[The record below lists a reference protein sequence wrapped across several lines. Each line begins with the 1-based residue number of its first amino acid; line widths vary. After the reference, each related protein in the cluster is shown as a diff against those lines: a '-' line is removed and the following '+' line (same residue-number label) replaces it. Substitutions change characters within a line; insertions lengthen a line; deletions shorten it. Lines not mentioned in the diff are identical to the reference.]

1 MIILYIELDRQSDV
15 FLTRSMRITRA
26 LNIIQS
32 RFRNIHSFEP
42 IIKQNVTLDD
52 DIQSINLNG
61 YRIVL
66 NHSSLRLSSFVLIL
80 FCVLSIY
87 LFK

>member
-1 MIILYIELDRQSDV
+1 MILCIELGRKSDI

-42 IIKQNVTLDD
+42 IVRENVTLDD
-52 DIQSINLNG
+52 ERQSIHLNG
-61 YRIVL
+61 FRIVL
-66 NHSSLRLSSFVLIL
+66 NHSSLKLSSFFLVL
-80 FCVLSIY
+80 FCLLSIY
-87 LFK
+87 VFK

>member
-1 MIILYIELDRQSDV
+1 MILCIKLDRKSDIS
-15 FLTRSMRITRA
+15 LTRSMRITRA
-26 LNIIQS
+26 LNLIKY

-42 IIKQNVTLDD
+42 IIKENVTLDD
-52 DIQSINLNG
+52 DTQSVNLNG

-66 NHSSLRLSSFVLIL
+66 NHSSITISSFVLIL
-80 FCVLSIY
+80 LCLLSIY

>member
-1 MIILYIELDRQSDV
+1 MILCIELGRKSDI

-42 IIKQNVTLDD
+42 IVRENVTLDD
-52 DIQSINLNG
+52 ERQSIHLNG

-66 NHSSLRLSSFVLIL
+66 NRSSLKLSSFFLVL
-80 FCVLSIY
+80 FCLLSIY
-87 LFK
+87 VFK